1 MKNKGFSLVELIA
14 VLVLLALII
23 GIAMPAILTAF
34 RKSDD
39 RIDKAEQE
47 LLFANA
53 GSYFTDT
60 HGVLESRRYCVRIS
74 TLVHENYTK
83 EPIAPSRKDNGKSL
97 YESES
102 VLREANN
109 TYRILPTNT
118 VPAGVTC
125 D

>member
-1 MKNKGFSLVELIA
+1 MNNKGFSLVELIA

-23 GIAMPAILTAF
+23 GLAMPAILNAF
-34 RKSDD
+34 RSSDD
-39 RIDKAEQE
+39 RIEEAEKE

-53 GSYFTDT
+53 RSYFSDT
-60 HGVLESRRYCVRIS
+60 HGVLEDKRYCVKIS
-74 TLVHENYTK
+74 TLVYENYTK
-83 EPIAPSRKDNGKSL
+83 EPIAPSRGDNGKSL